1 MDLDFVAR
9 GGEPRA
15 SGCERGGLRTRPSC
29 VPWKLTPA
37 SPDWRRRPRL
47 LMVPAAPELSCSVS
61 LEVLHGALVFLSLFA
76 RVERTEVFSFVR
88 FRIYFARV
96 EPVLA

>member
-1 MDLDFVAR
+1 
-9 GGEPRA
+9 
-15 SGCERGGLRTRPSC
+15 
-29 VPWKLTPA
+29 
-37 SPDWRRRPRL
+37 
-47 LMVPAAPELSCSVS
+47 MVPAAPELSCSVS